1 MKTSVIFSSEEV
13 RSVLAGGKTQFRI
26 PCEITINGN
35 QHVDPKYAIDVH
47 FPEKNVDGLCAD
59 FYGDH
64 EPYVNNQNLTDRQL
78 FYVGVSQ
85 QPFNVGDVIYVRETV
100 GYGYY
105 AAWDK
110 KTFYKADYHES
121 DNTDFVARWV
131 PAAAMP
137 KEEARLFLRVNG
149 IGVQRV
155 QDISYEGCKKEGI
168 SIDDGTHIL
177 NNDDLT
183 ELEAYRKCF
192 SKRWD
197 KSLSIK
203 KKTEYGWEQ
212 NPWVWVVSFERG

>member
-13 RSVLAGGKTQFRI
+13 RSVLAGRKTQFRM

-47 FPEKNVDGLCAD
+47 FPEKNADGLCAD
-59 FYGDH
+59 FYGDY
-64 EPYVNNQNLTDRQL
+64 EPYTNNQNLTNRQL
-78 FYVGVSQ
+78 FYIGASQ

-110 KTFYKADYHES
+110 KTFYKADYCES

-131 PAAAMP
+131 SSAAMP
-137 KEEARLFLRVNG
+137 KEDARLFLRVTN
-149 IGVQRV
+149 IAIQRV

-168 SIDDGTHIL
+168 SDDTEYKKGFCKYW
-177 NNDDLT
+177 NN
-183 ELEAYRKCF
+183 
-192 SKRWD
+192 
-197 KSLSIK
+197 SLSDK
-203 KKTEYGWEQ
+203 KKAEYSWEQ
-212 NPWVWVVSFERG
+212 NPWVWVVSFEIAERRNF

>member
-47 FPEKNVDGLCAD
+47 FPEKNKYGLCAD
-59 FYGDH
+59 FYGDYI
-64 EPYVNNQNLTDRQL
+64 PYDADQSWTDRQL
-78 FYVGVSQ
+78 YYIGAAQ
-85 QPFNVGDVIYVRETV
+85 QPFCIGDVIYVRETV

-155 QDISYEGCKKEGI
+155 QDISYEGYKKEGI
-168 SIDDGTHIL
+168 SDDTEYKKGFCEYW
-177 NNDDLT
+177 NN
-183 ELEAYRKCF
+183 
-192 SKRWD
+192 
-197 KSLSIK
+197 SLSDK
-203 KKTEYGWEQ
+203 KKDKYRWEQ
-212 NPWVWVVSFERG
+212 NPFVWVVCFEVLKGEKR